1 MKIEKDSLV
10 KKIIEYNAI
19 AIIITTICVTFF
31 LVVRTFKNMDEKM
44 IGVIREK
51 VVSLSRASDNTLV
64 TIKNRLY
71 KILQDIQLSTIT
83 NEDGEVNYQKF
94 SEQIHKN
101 LDKENSSLD
110 DNMYISILSENGRL
124 LGEYG
129 KNIDN
134 KDISHFNISN
144 QEILSDKINIA
155 KRGLKDFY
163 MIKLNGQIYVNVI
176 SPLLWLNEEE
186 RTFVLFTIPI
196 NNLIKSEE
204 IKDFMR
210 LTDLDQL
217 FIVNEPLENFPK
229 DLVIE
234 NEDTSI
240 KIGKQQILKNDVLY
254 TGRGNTNDNKR
265 VFYYIKNS
273 QLNDYAQNYIGSMV
287 VALDRTPHLREKLFI
302 FLYLL
307 AIMGITVYLSNIVCK
322 KVFYSLL
329 KPLSKIVEAS
339 ESVIE
344 GNYKVSLESSV
355 VGEVRKLTDSFE
367 KMVTVIEENEKDLT
381 AKNKAL
387 QETLHKLNTIEKIIM
402 GINIE
407 DDINVTVKGIL
418 AAITSEIGLGYS
430 RAMYFRYSR
439 EIDTFVGE
447 MTAVNSNLKK
457 NEMIEDEKLQG
468 FQFQIN
474 EIDKLVNLIKI
485 PYKNDSLFRRSL
497 KEKRGIYFNDKGY
510 KYDLGNE
517 LFQSMGINNFM
528 IFPIF
533 TEKRNYG
540 CVLVDYFVRNKKITK
555 EDLELITL
563 LFMNISMKI
572 TNKDL
577 EEEKIDRERILTVE
591 KLSEKFLDRR
601 EIAIEKLF
609 SMVDRFDEYN
619 IQDNA
624 IQEGILDLK
633 GELSMLNREVAS
645 LRDYS
650 EVSKI
655 EFEAFSLEEPIKTVT
670 RKLNDSLVADGIT
683 LSVFLKHKEKILGDR
698 KKIEKLLSELIKN
711 SQDALNYKNNSDK
724 KINIEVTEEKHID
737 KIRITIKDN
746 GIGIPEEHMKNIFE
760 PFVSHTN
767 SPGLGLA
774 IVARIVKN
782 HMGVIKIKSKKNE
795 GTEVKI
801 TLNLY
806 KEDMT

>member
-1 MKIEKDSLV
+1 MKIGKDSLV
-10 KKIIEYNAI
+10 KKIIEYNAL

-31 LVVRTFKNMDEKM
+31 LVIRTFQNMDEKM
-44 IGVIREK
+44 IGAIREK
-51 VVSLSRASDNTLV
+51 VFSLNDANNDTLV
-64 TIKNRLY
+64 VMKEKLH
-71 KILQDIQLSTIT
+71 KKLQDIEYSSII
-83 NEDGEVNYQKF
+83 NNNGYINYQKF
-94 SEQIHKN
+94 SEVIHEN
-101 LDKENSSLD
+101 LEDENSSLGS
-110 DNMYISILSENGRL
+110 NIHITILSESGKL
-124 LGEYG
+124 LGG
-129 KNIDN
+129 HGANTDSKG
-134 KDISHFNISN
+134 ISRFNFSHE
-144 QEILSDKINIA
+144 EILSEKIDAA
-155 KRGLKDFY
+155 KIGLKDYY
-163 MIKLNGQIYVNVI
+163 MIKLNNRIYVNLI
-176 SPLLWLNEEE
+176 SPLLWMSGRE
-186 RTFVLFTIPI
+186 RTFVLLTIPI
-196 NNLIKSEE
+196 DNIVESEE
-204 IKDFMR
+204 IKKFMR
-210 LTDLDQL
+210 PSNVDQL
-217 FIVNEPLENFPK
+217 FIVNDSLETFPNDLVLENK
-229 DLVIE
+229 E
-234 NEDTSI
+234 TSI
-240 KIGKQQILKNDVLY
+240 KIGKQQMIKDDILY
-254 TGRGNTNDNKR
+254 TGRGNTRENTRK
-265 VFYYIKNS
+265 FYYLKNIRI
-273 QLNDYAQNYIGSMV
+273 NDFEEKYIGSTV
-287 VALDRTPHLREKLFI
+287 LALDRNPHLMEKFVI

-307 AIMGITVYLSNIVCK
+307 IIISTIVYISNTICK
-322 KVFYSLL
+322 KVFYNLL

-339 ESVIE
+339 ENVTE
-344 GNYKVSLESSV
+344 GNYKLNLERSE

-367 KMVTVIEENEKDLT
+367 KMVAVIEENEEDLT
-381 AKNKAL
+381 AKNKTL

-418 AAITSEIGLGYS
+418 TAITSEIGLGYS

-447 MTAVNSNLKK
+447 MTAVNSNLKHK
-457 NEMIEDEKLQG
+457 DMIEDEKLRG

-474 EIDKLVNLIKI
+474 EIDKLVSLIKI
-485 PYKNDSLFRRSL
+485 PHKNDSLFKRSL
-497 KEKRGIYFNDKGY
+497 KERRGIYFNDKVY

-517 LFQSMGINNFM
+517 LFHSMGINNFM

-533 TEKRNYG
+533 TENRNYG
-540 CVLVDYFVRNKKITK
+540 CVLVDYFVRNKKIQK

-609 SMVDRFDEYN
+609 SMVEKFDEYN

-624 IQEGILDLK
+624 LQERILDLK
-633 GELSMLNREVAS
+633 TELSMLNREVAS

-650 EVSKI
+650 EVSKT
-655 EFEAFSLEEPIKTVT
+655 EFEAFSLEEPVKNVSK
-670 RKLNDSLVADGIT
+670 KLNESLVSDGIT

-724 KINIEVTEEKHID
+724 KINIEVKEDKHID
-737 KIRITIKDN
+737 KIRINIKDN
-746 GIGIPEEHMKNIFE
+746 GIGIREEYMKNIFE
-760 PFVSHTN
+760 PFVSYTN

-782 HMGVIKIKSKKNE
+782 HMGVIKIKSVEGE

-806 KEDMT
+806 KEDIT